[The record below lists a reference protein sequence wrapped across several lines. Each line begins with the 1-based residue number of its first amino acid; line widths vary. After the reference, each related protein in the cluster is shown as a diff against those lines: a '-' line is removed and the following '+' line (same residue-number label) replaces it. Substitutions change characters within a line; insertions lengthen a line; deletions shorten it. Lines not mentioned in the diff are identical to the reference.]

1 MDPTAAGNM
10 ADLRDEFA
18 RRQAVY
24 DGLVQH
30 ALETNDTSQLNKI
43 AEAKKAM
50 NDTLSNMLALS
61 SKTGTAEEQEEL
73 IERIMKIQRDY
84 NGILASTD
92 KLETLRRIHQFEEVQ
107 KGTGTKIFGALFVV
121 ASLAL
126 LITLLRR

>member
-10 ADLRDEFA
+10 ADLRDEF
-18 RRQAVY
+18 RKRQEVY

-30 ALETNDTSQLNKI
+30 ALTTNDASALSDI

-50 NDTLSNMLALS
+50 NDTLSKMLALS
-61 SKTGTAEEQEEL
+61 SRTGTAEEQEEL

-84 NGILASTD
+84 NGILVSTD

-107 KGTGTKIFGALFVV
+107 KGTGTKIFGALFAA

-126 LITLLRR
+126 LIMLFRR

>member
-1 MDPTAAGNM
+1 MDPTSAGNM
-10 ADLRDEFA
+10 ADLRGEFR
-18 RRQAVY
+18 RRQEVY

-30 ALETNDTSQLNKI
+30 ALETNDSTTLNEI
-43 AEAKKAM
+43 AAAKKAM
-50 NDTLSNMLALS
+50 NDTLSKMLALS

-107 KGTGTKIFGALFVV
+107 KGSGTKIFGALFVA

-126 LITLLRR
+126 LIVLIRR

>member
-1 MDPTAAGNM
+1 M
-10 ADLRDEFA
+10 ADLRGEFR
-18 RRQAVY
+18 RRQEVY

-30 ALETNDTSQLNKI
+30 ALETNDSTTLNEI
-43 AEAKKAM
+43 AAAKKAM
-50 NDTLSNMLALS
+50 NDTLSKMLALS

-107 KGTGTKIFGALFVV
+107 KGSGTKIFGALFVA

-126 LITLLRR
+126 LIVLIRR

>member
-1 MDPTAAGNM
+1 MDPTSAGNM
-10 ADLRDEFA
+10 ADLRAEFR
-18 RRQAVY
+18 RRQEVY

-30 ALETNDTSQLNKI
+30 ALETNDSTTLNEI
-43 AEAKKAM
+43 AAAKKAM
-50 NDTLSNMLALS
+50 NDTLSKMLALS

-107 KGTGTKIFGALFVV
+107 KGSGTKIFGALFVA

-126 LITLLRR
+126 LIVLIRR